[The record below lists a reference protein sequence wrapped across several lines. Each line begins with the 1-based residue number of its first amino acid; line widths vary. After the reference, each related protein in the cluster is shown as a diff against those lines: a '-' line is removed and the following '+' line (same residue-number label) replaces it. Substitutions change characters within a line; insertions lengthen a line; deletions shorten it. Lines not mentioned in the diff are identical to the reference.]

1 MLKTATPP
9 PFESRVSTPSYTGST
24 PLTQLCFQPRTWRH
38 QAISKNATQGSYF
51 ISCHSIF
58 LLNVINRSI
67 TQKNLR
73 SHSLLSVQWT
83 SGHNVSLLLY
93 SAVTAGKVMLIVPH
107 HSNAQWDYIK
117 GNHNK
122 RDNLLPPNPLQS
134 DWTLHI

>member
-9 PFESRVSTPSYTGST
+9 PFESRVSTPSYTVSMT
-24 PLTQLCFQPRTWRH
+24 LTQLCFQPSTWRH
-38 QAISKNATQGSYF
+38 QAISQKATQGSYF
-51 ISCHSIF
+51 SSCHSIS
-58 LLNVINRSI
+58 LLINRSI
-67 TQKNLR
+67 THKKNL

-83 SGHNVSLLLY
+83 SGHNVSPLLR

-107 HSNAQWDYIK
+107 HYNAQWDSIK

-134 DWTLHI
+134 DWAFHI